1 MRAGRRLGVDVGT
14 VRIGVSVSDPEA
26 MVAVPVQTVPRGTGD
41 LARLAALAAEH
52 DAVEIVVGLPVTLA
66 GGEGP
71 AAASVRSFADRLAAA
86 VAVPVRLVDERM
98 TTAGAHQALQ
108 AAGMSSRRR
117 RAVVDESAA
126 VMILQTALDAE
137 RSTGSPA
144 GVEVPVRPSQGEA

>member
-1 MRAGRRLGVDVGT
+1 MRSGRRLGVDVGT